1 MASSANE
8 ASASAVSD
16 SAVKTESGKAL
27 VLAPWWGAFDVP
39 LGEQRHFRI
48 GPCALWVERL
58 ARELRVSRIQHEDPL
73 DRALVVGEAS
83 TPVPPGCKVDAQ
95 RFAVSGQTTRIELE
109 PALADRPVV
118 VRTHEPFHVL
128 AGDEATLYVT
138 TPLWIRMFAGAE
150 RKRMFE
156 LPVARP
162 SDTWFGE
169 NTRSG
174 ELCYAGTTAARLA
187 LAELPLRPG
196 RAVTQVRIVN
206 RSRTP
211 LALDRI
217 NLPAP
222 ALSLFAASDH
232 RLWTE
237 SIEIVRDEGT
247 ALRGGISIRR
257 GGAPDAASGAK
268 LCCPREAGDSN
279 LLLRAFKALLS

>member
-1 MASSANE
+1 MVA
-8 ASASAVSD
+8 
-16 SAVKTESGKAL
+16 
-27 VLAPWWGAFDVP
+27 
-39 LGEQRHFRI
+39 
-48 GPCALWVERL
+48 
-58 ARELRVSRIQHEDPL
+58 
-73 DRALVVGEAS
+73 
-83 TPVPPGCKVDAQ
+83 
-95 RFAVSGQTTRIELE
+95 
-109 PALADRPVV
+109 
-118 VRTHEPFHVL
+118 RTHEPFHVL
-128 AGDEATLYVT
+128 ADDAVALYVT
-138 TPLWIRMFAGAE
+138 TPLWIRMFTGAE

-187 LAELPLRPG
+187 LTELPMRPG

-206 RSRTP
+206 RARRP

-222 ALSLFAASDH
+222 ALSLYAARDH

-237 SIEIVRDEGT
+237 SIEIVRDEGS
-247 ALRGGISIRR
+247 AARGTTITR
-257 GGAPDAASGAK
+257 GTAPDVADGK
-268 LCCPREAGDSN
+268 LCGPREAGDGN

>member
-1 MASSANE
+1 MPANVE
-8 ASASAVSD
+8 RGAEQPVA
-16 SAVKTESGKAL
+16 KTESGKPI
-27 VLAPWWGAFDVP
+27 VLAPWWGAFNVP

-58 ARELRVSRIQHEDPL
+58 ARELRVSRVQHDDPL
-73 DRALVVGEAS
+73 DSALVVAAAS
-83 TPVPPGCKVDAQ
+83 VAPPQASKLDAH
-95 RFAVSGQTTRIELE
+95 RFAVSDSSSTSRIELE

-128 AGDEATLYVT
+128 GGDSATLYVT

-169 NTRSG
+169 NTRNG
-174 ELCYAGTTAARLA
+174 ELCYAGTTTARLA
-187 LAELPLRPG
+187 LSELPLRPG

-206 RSRTP
+206 RARTP

-222 ALSLFAASDH
+222 ALSLYAARDH
-232 RLWTE
+232 RVWTE
-237 SIEIVRDEGT
+237 AVEIVREGGSGARDT
-247 ALRGGISIRR
+247 TITRGS
-257 GGAPDAASGAK
+257 APDAADGK
-268 LCCPREAGDSN
+268 LCGPREAGDGN
-279 LLLRAFKALLS
+279 LLLRAFKAVLS

>member
-1 MASSANE
+1 MAANVE
-8 ASASAVSD
+8 QAPAPASD
-16 SAVKTESGKAL
+16 KTESGKPI
-27 VLAPWWGAFDVP
+27 VLAPWWGVFDVP
-39 LGEQRHFRI
+39 LGQQRHFRI
-48 GPCALWVERL
+48 GPCALWIERL
-58 ARELRVSRIQHEDPL
+58 ARELRVSRMQHGDPL
-73 DRALVVGEAS
+73 DATLIVAS
-83 TPVPPGCKVDAQ
+83 ATTPVPQPSKLDAQ
-95 RFAVSGQTTRIELE
+95 RFAVTGDATRIEFE

-128 AGDEATLYVT
+128 AGDAATLYVT

-187 LAELPLRPG
+187 LGELPLRPG

-206 RSRTP
+206 RARTP

-222 ALSLFAASDH
+222 ALSLYAARDH

-237 SIEIVRDEGT
+237 SIEIVRDEGS
-247 ALRGGISIRR
+247 AARGTTITR
-257 GGAPDAASGAK
+257 GSTPDAAAAGK
-268 LCCPREAGDSN
+268 LCGPREVDDGN

>member
-1 MASSANE
+1 MTDRMPANVEPAPAAAS
-8 ASASAVSD
+8 
-16 SAVKTESGKAL
+16 KTESGKPI
-27 VLAPWWGAFDVP
+27 VLAPWWGVFEVP

-58 ARELRVSRIQHEDPL
+58 ARELRVSHVQHQDPL
-73 DRALVVGEAS
+73 DSALVVASAS
-83 TPVPPGCKVDAQ
+83 TPPPQASKLDAQ
-95 RFAVSGQTTRIELE
+95 RFAVSDGSNTSRIELE

-128 AGDEATLYVT
+128 ADDAATLFVT
-138 TPLWIRMFAGAE
+138 TPLWIRMFAGTE

-187 LAELPLRPG
+187 LTELPLRPG

-206 RSRTP
+206 RARRP

-222 ALSLFAASDH
+222 ALSLYAARDH

-237 SIEIVRDEGT
+237 SIEIVRDDGSGARGT
-247 ALRGGISIRR
+247 TITRGS
-257 GGAPDAASGAK
+257 APDSAEGK
-268 LCCPREAGDSN
+268 LCGPREVGDGN
-279 LLLRAFKALLS
+279 LLLRAFKALVS